1 MFLVESLINTGGMW
15 EGKGG
20 GGGVQELWSYR
31 VHEVTRLKLVV
42 FLIHE
47 LYHKL

>member
-20 GGGVQELWSYR
+20 GRRGSGVMELQGSWSYKT
-31 VHEVTRLKLVV
+31 EVGGLSNTWTVS
-42 FLIHE
+42 
-47 LYHKL
+47 